1 VLNAHAAAAVQD
13 EDIVTLS
20 ATPFHIEVTVLAR
33 ARNAPIE
40 ASAIRARI
48 SPYSTAVA
56 PLLFLR
62 SLERHFTRAVPQHL
76 YLSTR
81 NRA

>member
-1 VLNAHAAAAVQD
+1 MPKARVATAVQD

-20 ATPFHIEVTVLAR
+20 ATSFHIEVTVFAKV
-33 ARNAPIE
+33 RNAPIE
-40 ASAIRARI
+40 ASAMRARI

-56 PLLFLR
+56 PSLFLH